1 MKTGSESY
9 KYHMVVEE
17 LKDNILSGRYAPGE
31 PFPSVKMISRR
42 FKVSHLTAVKA
53 LDVLKNAGLVKSRAG
68 TGTFVSKRMKS
79 IGLIIV
85 SMIGQIDI
93 LPPIAREIS
102 RLAQK
107 KGVGLDFA
115 DMSTDFSEK
124 DDALV
129 IEAAHRMVEAGVSGA
144 IFRPAD
150 FGAKSATV
158 NRKVLDIFSKAGIPL
173 LLLDFD
179 IGFASNRLRHDFV
192 GVDNREVGEMAGRHL
207 LECGVKSVAFV
218 AWSEMCCNV
227 EQRLEGLLSSFAGKR
242 GVRFAGRYCIMGDG
256 AAMAKKWKTHLPD
269 AIVCAS
275 DLVAAHV
282 LKLLL
287 KIGKSCPKDVLL
299 TGVNDVELA
308 TLVSPQLTTVHQ
320 PCEEIARAALDTL
333 LWRMENPTAAT
344 RRILLTTNL
353 VIRES
358 TTG

>member
-1 MKTGSESY
+1 MVTSGEER
-9 KYHMVVEE
+9 KYLAVANE
-17 LKDNILSGRYAPGE
+17 LRDNILAGRYAPGAV
-31 PFPSVKMISRR
+31 FPSVKMLCRR
-42 FKVSHLTAVKA
+42 FGISHLTAAKVIET
-53 LDVLKNAGLVKSRAG
+53 LKGMGLVRTRNG
-68 TGTFVSKRMKS
+68 VGTFVSRRMKS

-107 KGVGLDFA
+107 NGVCLDFA

-129 IEAAHRMVEAGVSGA
+129 IEAAHRMVDAGVSGV

-150 FGAKSATV
+150 FGAKAVTM
-158 NRKVLDIFSKAGIPL
+158 NREVLNIFSKAGIPL

-179 IGFASNRLRHDFV
+179 IGFASNDFRHDFV
-192 GVDNREVGEMAGRHL
+192 GVDNREVGEIAGRHL
-207 LECGVKSVAFV
+207 LECGLKSVAFV

-227 EQRLEGLLSSFAGKR
+227 EHRLEGLLSALAGKR
-242 GVRFAGRYCIMGDG
+242 SIRFVGQYCIKRDG
-256 AAMAKKWKTHLPD
+256 ATMAKKWKTRLPD

-287 KIGKSCPKDVLL
+287 KIKKRCPQDVLV

-320 PCEEIARAALDTL
+320 PCEEIARAALETL

-344 RRILLTTNL
+344 RRILVSTDL

-358 TTG
+358 TTR

>member
-53 LDVLKNAGLVKSRAG
+53 
-68 TGTFVSKRMKS
+68 
-79 IGLIIV
+79 
-85 SMIGQIDI
+85 
-93 LPPIAREIS
+93 
-102 RLAQK
+102 
-107 KGVGLDFA
+107 
-115 DMSTDFSEK
+115 
-124 DDALV
+124 
-129 IEAAHRMVEAGVSGA
+129 
-144 IFRPAD
+144 
-150 FGAKSATV
+150 
-158 NRKVLDIFSKAGIPL
+158 LDIFSKAGIPL

-287 KIGKSCPKDVLL
+287 KIGKSCPKKDQILHTVL
-299 TGVNDVELA
+299 D
-308 TLVSPQLTTVHQ
+308 
-320 PCEEIARAALDTL
+320 I
-333 LWRMENPTAAT
+333 
-344 RRILLTTNL
+344 
-353 VIRES
+353 
-358 TTG
+358 